1 MGIFKTLS
9 RVGFILT
16 LFIPLMNFA
25 NTTMGQEQETCTW
38 LYDYKAFVRLQINGI
53 SEDLLFNQI
62 GIKQENRSSEDTETL
77 NLKIAQL
84 RMLLSELRQEFNDIQ
99 WEIHER
105 CPGNLSSIQ
114 SQSPSQA
121 SSM

>member
-9 RVGFILT
+9 WVGFILT
-16 LFIPLMNFA
+16 LFIPLLNYA
-25 NTTMGQEQETCTW
+25 NTTEAHEQETCAW
-38 LYDYKAFVRLQINGI
+38 LYDYKTAIRLQINGT

-62 GIKQENRSSEDTETL
+62 ALKQEGLSSQYAERL

-84 RMLLSELRQEFNDIQ
+84 RLQLSELRQDFSDIQ

-105 CPGNLSSIQ
+105 CPGNLSPIQ

-121 SSM
+121 SSI